1 MKEKMNSDAGQRVKR
16 FYAPYKLKS
25 FEKGEAILWPDDE
38 ILPFVSL
45 IEDGTIAQYDIT
57 DSGDKVVVNIF
68 KKGAFFPVSSAINH
82 SANQYYFE
90 AMTTC
95 IIRQAPS
102 VDVELFLQNNPSV
115 TYDLLQRVYHGTDGM
130 IGRLALLLNGTAS
143 ARLLHELFILGD
155 RFGVRLPNGMVEIE
169 ITSAEIAQQTGLAR
183 ETVSRELKL
192 LKEQG
197 IVTVSRGKI
206 TLLPRIKN

>member
-1 MKEKMNSDAGQRVKR
+1 MKEKMNSDAGQRVKT
-16 FYAPYKLKS
+16 FYAPYTLKTYK
-25 FEKGEAILWPDDE
+25 KGEIILWPDAE
-38 ILPFVSL
+38 ALPPVSL
-45 IEDGTIAQYDIT
+45 IEGGAIAQYDIT
-57 DSGDKVVVNIF
+57 DNGDKVVVNIF

-82 SANQYYFE
+82 SPNQYYFE
-90 AMTTC
+90 AMTTSTV
-95 IIRQAPS
+95 RQAPPK
-102 VDVELFLQNNPSV
+102 DVELFLQNNPSV

-143 ARLLHELFILGD
+143 TRLLHELFILGD
-155 RFGVRLPNGMVEIE
+155 RFGVRLPNGTVEIE

-192 LKEQG
+192 LKEQQ

-206 TLLPRIKN
+206 ILLPRIKD

>member
-1 MKEKMNSDAGQRVKR
+1 MNSDAGQRVKR

-25 FEKGEAILWPDDE
+25 YEKGEAILWPDDE

>member
-1 MKEKMNSDAGQRVKR
+1 MKEKMNSDAGQRVKK
-16 FYAPYKLKS
+16 FYAPYKLKAYK
-25 FEKGEAILWPDDE
+25 KGEVILWPDAE
-38 ILPFVSL
+38 ALPPVSL
-45 IEDGTIAQYDIT
+45 IEDGAIAQYDIT
-57 DSGDKVVVNIF
+57 DNGDKVVVNIF

-82 SANQYYFE
+82 RPNQYYFE
-90 AMTTC
+90 AMTTST
-95 IIRQAPS
+95 IRQAPPK
-102 VDVELFLQNNPSV
+102 DVELFLQNNPSV

-143 ARLLHELFILGD
+143 ARLLHELHILGD
-155 RFGVRLPNGMVEIE
+155 RFGVRLPNGTLEIE

-192 LKEQG
+192 LKEQQ

-206 TLLPRIKN
+206 ILLPRIKD